1 MTPPT
6 ADKAERECD
15 CPAKM
20 RWCHCPPRTTPT
32 PPTADATEALAR
44 VLRESAEPFGKVDW
58 MEFARRAAAKGVT
71 LPPPAVAPSPT
82 PLQAA
87 SAAVHAELMD
97 RFGGAKLLYTR
108 LDTDGIARAVL
119 AAAVGALPG
128 GPQPDE
134 CSIGSGMERQLV
146 LRAALLAALTEGGE
160 G

>member
-1 MTPPT
+1 MS
-6 ADKAERECD
+6 DVER
-15 CPAKM
+15 
-20 RWCHCPPRTTPT
+20 
-32 PPTADATEALAR
+32 LAR
-44 VLRESAEPFGKVDW
+44 VLYEAFCRSERIVAKWDNESAGTRGHW
-58 MEFARRAAAKGVT
+58 AGTAREAIAAGVT
-71 LPPPAVAPSPT
+71 LSAPVAPRPT

>member
-1 MTPPT
+1 MS
-6 ADKAERECD
+6 DVER
-15 CPAKM
+15 
-20 RWCHCPPRTTPT
+20 
-32 PPTADATEALAR
+32 LAR
-44 VLRESAEPFGKVDW
+44 VLYEAFCRSERIVAKWDNESAGTRGHW
-58 MEFARRAAAKGVT
+58 AGTAREAIAAGVT
-71 LPPPAVAPSPT
+71 LSAPVAPSPT